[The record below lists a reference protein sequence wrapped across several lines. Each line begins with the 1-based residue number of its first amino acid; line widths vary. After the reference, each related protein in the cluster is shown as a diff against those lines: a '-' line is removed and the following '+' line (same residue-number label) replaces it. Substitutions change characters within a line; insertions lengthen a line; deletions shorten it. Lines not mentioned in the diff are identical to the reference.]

1 MERDTFRNIDVS
13 ERKKKE
19 KKKKKEEERALRDT
33 TFFDVR
39 NSNESKSGHLKNN

>member
-19 KKKKKEEERALRDT
+19 KKKKEEERALRDT

>member
-1 MERDTFRNIDVS
+1 MEADTFQNIDVS

-19 KKKKKEEERALRDT
+19 KKKKEEERALRDT

-39 NSNESKSGHLKNN
+39 NSNESKSGHLTNN